1 MGAVDAW
8 NKWWEGI
15 GHVASGNRPLART
28 REAFEAGYIS
38 ALEDVASGRERLSSR
53 NNDQRERVTS
63 RE

>member
-8 NKWWEGI
+8 KKWWEGI
-15 GHVASGNRPLART
+15 GHVARGNRDMART

-53 NNDQRERVTS
+53 NNDQRECMTS

>member
-15 GHVASGNRPLART
+15 GHVARRNRDVART

-38 ALEDVASGRERLSSR
+38 ALESLHDG
-53 NNDQRERVTS
+53 
-63 RE
+63 

>member
-15 GHVASGNRPLART
+15 GHVARGNRDVART

-38 ALEDVASGRERLSSR
+38 ALEDVASGRERLSFRSD
-53 NNDQRERVTS
+53 DQRERMTN